1 MAAHWPCSY
10 AGICTQLEF
19 AGEQIS
25 HAILIHDQHNQ
36 VHRLS
41 ADLQS
46 NAAAL
51 HGEECG
57 SAPAFGSK
65 ECTQGGK
72 GGNGGNDQ
80 SINYQGTCEVL
91 KGWEKKCG
99 VGNGDPKSPLPTPS
113 PRFCGR

>member
-1 MAAHWPCSY
+1 MAAHWPCSHT
-10 AGICTQLEF
+10 GIRTQLEF

-51 HGEECG
+51 HGEKG
-57 SAPAFGSK
+57 RRAPSLGRTAAGHTATITGAYNKSSL
-65 ECTQGGK
+65 EHGR
-72 GGNGGNDQ
+72 
-80 SINYQGTCEVL
+80 NYSRAL
-91 KGWEKKCG
+91 
-99 VGNGDPKSPLPTPS
+99 
-113 PRFCGR
+113 GRPEHFFRHALLRSGLNF